1 MKNKKI
7 YIIVIAALFICRP
20 CILPAQSQSEFT
32 VSLGLGSSALK
43 YQLDNGSSKSGFG
56 VGFGAGYSYYFTRM
70 IGVSLGLEVATF
82 GSSADLGNLSFQQQ
96 IPTPAGLS
104 GNFQL
109 QANYTGLKETQS
121 AVMVQIPV
129 MLQFQFPMNEKNALF
144 LGAGV
149 KAGFPVSAKWS
160 QSAAA
165 LTTTGYSDYT
175 GQQYVD
181 MPNHG
186 FSTYSGISSSG
197 KLELGSPVFL
207 ALEGGLKFGISKGVY
222 LYTGVFLDYGLN
234 DIYKAPA
241 NSKGASANMSLLEYN
256 NASPADYSYNS
267 VLTTNHYSAP
277 DGIKPFAVGIKIK
290 LGFGS
295 GKAVQSNKSDKTNE
309 SKESTKPAKP
319 VKEPVAKP
327 QPVVKEPEVKPQ
339 PAVKEPEVKP
349 QPVTKE
355 PVVKPQPVVKEPVK
369 KPEKPKPQ
377 KTIQKVISIED

>member
-7 YIIVIAALFICRP
+7 YIIVIAALFIYRP

-32 VSLGLGSSALK
+32 VSLGLGNSALK
-43 YQLDNGSSKSGFG
+43 YQLDNGSSKSGIG
-56 VGFGAGYSYYFTRM
+56 AGIGAGYSYYFTRM
-70 IGVSLGLEVATF
+70 IGVSLGLEVEMF
-82 GSSADLGNLSFQQQ
+82 SSSVDPGNLSFQQQ

-144 LGAGV
+144 LGAGI

-160 QSAAA
+160 QSAEA
-165 LTTTGYSDYT
+165 LTTTGHSDYT

-186 FSTYSGISSSG
+186 FSTYSSISASD
-197 KLELGSPVFL
+197 KLELKSPVSL
-207 ALEGGLKFGISKGVY
+207 ALEGGLKFGTGKGLY
-222 LYTGVFLDYGLN
+222 LYTGIFLDYGLN

-241 NSKGASANMSLLEYN
+241 NVVRLLEYN

-267 VLTTNHYSAP
+267 ILTTSHYSVP
-277 DGIKPFAVGIKIK
+277 DGIKPFAVGVKIK

-295 GKAVQSNKSDKTNE
+295 GKAAQSNKTNE
-309 SKESTKPAKP
+309 SIKPLEPAKTAKEPLDKERVKGKESSKS
-319 VKEPVAKP
+319 
-327 QPVVKEPEVKPQ
+327 
-339 PAVKEPEVKP
+339 
-349 QPVTKE
+349 
-355 PVVKPQPVVKEPVK
+355 
-369 KPEKPKPQ
+369 Q
-377 KTIQKVISIED
+377 KTIQKVVPIED